1 MRRAIPVDH
10 GIPPD
15 FDAYGIDDQR
25 VAFIVTHGIAVPGR
39 GNLRRMR
46 LVQTHA
52 ANLLI
57 VAIKD
62 DDLVRLLQQLRW
74 AIRKNER
81 HPSRPALVARVR
93 IAYAVKAKVG
103 VP

>member
-10 GIPPD
+10 GITPD

-39 GNLRRMR
+39 GDLRRMG

-62 DDLVRLLQQLRW
+62 DDLVRQLQQLRW

-81 HPSRPALVARVR
+81 NPPSPTWVTRVGR
-93 IAYAVKAKVG
+93 TYPMDPEVTG
-103 VP
+103 